1 MKRSILLSLIIVI
14 SSLTVFSQ
22 GNVEE
27 VDYYQSIFGMAKKNI
42 VSLFVEAEGAAKQE
56 FWILYD
62 EYEIARKELGKKRL
76 ELLESYAEN
85 YLTLDD
91 LKTDE
96 LIMAMA
102 TQKKSLDKLIVKYYK
117 KMKKSAGIKPAAQF
131 YQLENW
137 LLSAIRLE
145 ILESIPFIGE
155 F

>member
-1 MKRSILLSLIIVI
+1 MKKSILSTIVI
-14 SSLTVFSQ
+14 AIVSMTLYSQ

-27 VDYYQSIFGMAKKNI
+27 VDFYQSIFGMAKKNI
-42 VSLFVEAEGAAKQE
+42 VSQFVEVEGAAEQE
-56 FWILYD
+56 FWTLYD
-62 EYEIARKELGKKRL
+62 EYEIARKELGKRRI

-91 LKTDE
+91 PMTDE

-117 KMKKSAGIKPAAQF
+117 KLKKSAGVTPAAQF

-137 LLSAIRLE
+137 LLSSIRVE
-145 ILESIPFIGE
+145 ILESVPFVGE
-155 F
+155 V